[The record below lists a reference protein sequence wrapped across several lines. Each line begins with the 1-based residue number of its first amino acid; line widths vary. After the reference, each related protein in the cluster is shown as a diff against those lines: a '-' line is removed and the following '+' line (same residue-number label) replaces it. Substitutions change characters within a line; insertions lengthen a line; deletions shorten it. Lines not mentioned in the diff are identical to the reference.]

1 MVLSKMNET
10 AEVYLRQEVKHVVI
24 TVPAYLDN
32 SATGDK
38 QRTRGWSAGNR
49 AATERII
56 NEPTAAAIAEHN
68 QARGSQL
75 ASTVLNYL
83 IQKYG

>member
-38 QRTRGWSAGNR
+38 SGTNKGRGAG
-49 AATERII
+49 
-56 NEPTAAAIAEHN
+56 
-68 QARGSQL
+68 QQV
-75 ASTVLNYL
+75 TVLRQSVSSMSPQPLPSPN
-83 IQKYG
+83 ITKHAEAN